1 MSFHLM
7 TGLRKRTAMTMQ
19 YEMEQVSI
27 RMVKE
32 PPLISPE
39 PITGPESAVNILGKY
54 LRDFD
59 RELMIIVNLRTDG
72 KPINMNI
79 MSIGTV
85 NGSIAV
91 PREALKTSILSNAA
105 AAMLFHNHPSG
116 NLRPSREDIQ
126 ITDRMIKAY
135 EMLGM
140 SVLDHI
146 ILGPDDR
153 FYSMREHDVFDLPC
167 TEYSTVLEDL
177 EFGPLKPQNRN
188 RDDAR

>member
-1 MSFHLM
+1 MRSLSLSAPM
-7 TGLRKRTAMTMQ
+7 QRTKMTMQ
-19 YEMEQVSI
+19 YEMDQVSI

-32 PPLISPE
+32 PPLISQE
-39 PITGPESAVNILGKY
+39 PITGPDSAVNILGEY

-79 MSIGTV
+79 MSIGTI

-91 PREALKTSILSNAA
+91 PREALKSSILSNAA
-105 AAMLFHNHPSG
+105 AVMLFHNHPSG
-116 NLRPSREDIQ
+116 SLKPSVDDVRT
-126 ITDRMIKAY
+126 TDRMIKAY

-146 ILGPDDR
+146 ILGPDSR
-153 FYSMREHDVFDLPC
+153 FYSMREHDIFDLPC
-167 TEYSTVLEDL
+167 TEYCAVLEDL
-177 EFGPLKPQNRN
+177 DFKPLKPQVRN
-188 RDDAR
+188 REDAR

>member
-1 MSFHLM
+1 
-7 TGLRKRTAMTMQ
+7 MTMQ
-19 YEMEQVSI
+19 YEMNQVSI

-32 PPLISPE
+32 PPLISEE
-39 PITGPESAVNILGKY
+39 PITGPESAVNILGEY
-54 LRDFD
+54 LRDYD
-59 RELMIIVNLRTDG
+59 RELMVLVNLKTDG

-79 MSIGTV
+79 MSIGTI

-105 AAMLFHNHPSG
+105 SIILFHNHPSG
-116 NLRPSREDIQ
+116 NLKPSREDIQ

-146 ILGPDDR
+146 ILGPDSR
-153 FYSMREHDVFDLPC
+153 FYSMREHDVFSLPC
-167 TEYSTVLEDL
+167 TEYCTVLEDL
-177 EFGPLKPQNRN
+177 CFKPLKPQNRN
-188 RDDAR
+188 RDEAR